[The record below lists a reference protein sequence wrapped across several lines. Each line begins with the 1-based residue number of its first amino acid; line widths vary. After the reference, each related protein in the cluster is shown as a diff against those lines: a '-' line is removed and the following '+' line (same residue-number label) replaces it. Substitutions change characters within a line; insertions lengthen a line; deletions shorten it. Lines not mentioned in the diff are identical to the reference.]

1 MEFSRQARSWA
12 SLLLLL
18 FVYLWLGSVFRCPV
32 GFSLVAVSEGLSL
45 VAVRQLLLAVASVVA
60 EHRLPG
66 TQAQWLQHVGSVV
79 VAMELS
85 CSTACGIFLYQGL
98 NPCLLHRQKDSLPL
112 NHQES
117 SKYGVLFPEHAEF

>member
-32 GFSLVAVSEGLSL
+32 GFSLVAV
-45 VAVRQLLLAVASVVA
+45 RQLLIAVASVVA